1 MSQVPSQKFGAEY
14 VAHLRNLLDIAAE
27 QIGPEHR
34 TSAPQ
39 AEIAETRLRD
49 TENVI
54 EAHQLTNAALPAGED
69 RTA

>member
-39 AEIAETRLRD
+39 AKIAETRLRD

-54 EAHQLTNAALPAGED
+54 EAHQLTNAALPTGED